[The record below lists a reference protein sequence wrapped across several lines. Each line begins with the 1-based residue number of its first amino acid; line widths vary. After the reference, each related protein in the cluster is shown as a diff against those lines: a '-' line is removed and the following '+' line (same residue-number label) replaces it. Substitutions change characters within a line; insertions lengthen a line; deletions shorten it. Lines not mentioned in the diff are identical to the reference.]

1 MSHMAKRNQSI
12 PQSFEAALKEL
23 EEILAEI
30 EGGQIGLEQSLTRYE
45 RGNFLIQHCR
55 KVLDS
60 AEKQIEALSKGP
72 NGELQA
78 STLPDSN
85 AADDDSDE

>member
-1 MSHMAKRNQSI
+1 MAKRNQPI
-12 PQSFEAALKEL
+12 PQNFEAALKEL
-23 EEILAEI
+23 EQILTEI

-72 NGELQA
+72 GGELQ
-78 STLPDSN
+78 STPLPDN
-85 AADDDSDE
+85 GTENDNDTPEG